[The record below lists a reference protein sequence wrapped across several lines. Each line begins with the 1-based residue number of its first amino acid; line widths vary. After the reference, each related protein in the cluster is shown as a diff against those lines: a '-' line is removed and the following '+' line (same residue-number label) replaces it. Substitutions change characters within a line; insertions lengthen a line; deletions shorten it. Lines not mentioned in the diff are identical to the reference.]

1 MMQAVIALTAESGL
15 TASACAALGLARA
28 SVYRARTRRLQP
40 PASSAARLPPPRTLG
55 PEERSRVLDLLRAP
69 RFVDLAPAEIY
80 ATLLDE
86 GVYVCSIRTLYRI
99 LAENG
104 EVRERRDQRR
114 HPVYQKPELL
124 AEAPNQVW
132 SWDITKLMGPAKWSY
147 FYLYVIL
154 DIFSRRVVGWCVAD
168 AEDTAL
174 FKALFDETFAKH
186 AVPPGQLTLHAD
198 RGGPMK
204 AKATACLLADLG
216 VTKSHG
222 RPHTSNDNPFSE
234 AHFKTLK
241 YQPQFPKRFGCIEDA
256 RSFCRRFFTWYN
268 QDHHHVGIGLMTP
281 DQVHYGQA
289 NAVHA
294 ARQDVL
300 AQAYQANPERFVRKV
315 PVPPPMPTQ
324 TWINPP
330 RTTDINQ
337 A

>member
-1 MMQAVIALTAESGL
+1 MMQATIALTAESGL

-40 PASSAARLPPPRTLG
+40 PLSRPAKLPPPRALG
-55 PEERSRVLDLLRAP
+55 PEERSRVLDVLRTP

-86 GVYVCSIRTLYRI
+86 GVYHCSIRTLYRI

-104 EVRERRDQRR
+104 EVRERRDQLR

-168 AEDTAL
+168 AENTVL
-174 FKALFDETFAKH
+174 FKELFHETFTKH
-186 AVPPGQLTLHAD
+186 DVPPGQLTLHAD

-204 AKATACLLADLG
+204 AKATAFLLADLG
-216 VTKSHG
+216 VTKSHS
-222 RPHTSNDNPFSE
+222 RPYLKRQPVLGGAFQDPEIPTAIPQ
-234 AHFKTLK
+234 TLRL
-241 YQPQFPKRFGCIEDA
+241 YRGC
-256 RSFCRRFFTWYN
+256 
-268 QDHHHVGIGLMTP
+268 P
-281 DQVHYGQA
+281 DLLSSLLHLV
-289 NAVHA
+289 
-294 ARQDVL
+294 
-300 AQAYQANPERFVRKV
+300 
-315 PVPPPMPTQ
+315 
-324 TWINPP
+324 
-330 RTTDINQ
+330 
-337 A
+337 

>member
-1 MMQAVIALTAESGL
+1 MMQAVMALTAKSGL
-15 TASACAALGLARA
+15 TASACAALDLARA
-28 SVYRARTRRLQP
+28 SVYRARKRRLQP
-40 PASSAARLPPPRTLG
+40 PPSSPARLAPPRALG
-55 PEERSRVLDLLRAP
+55 PEERSRVLDLLRTP

-86 GVYVCSIRTLYRI
+86 GVYLCSIRTLYRI

-114 HPVYQKPELL
+114 HPVYHKPELL
-124 AEAPNQVW
+124 TEAPNQVW

-174 FKALFDETFAKH
+174 FKVLFDETFAKH
-186 AVPPGQLTLHAD
+186 DVPPGQLTLHAD

-204 AKATACLLADLG
+204 AKATAFLLADLG
-216 VTKSHG
+216 VTKSHS

-234 AHFKTLK
+234 AQFKTLK

-256 RSFCRRFFTWYN
+256 RAFCRRFFTWYN

-300 AQAYQANPERFVRKV
+300 AQAYQANPERFVRKA

>member
-1 MMQAVIALTAESGL
+1 MMQAVMALTAKSGL

-132 SWDITKLMGPAKWSY
+132 SWDITKLMGAAKWS
-147 FYLYVIL
+147 
-154 DIFSRRVVGWCVAD
+154 
-168 AEDTAL
+168 
-174 FKALFDETFAKH
+174 
-186 AVPPGQLTLHAD
+186 
-198 RGGPMK
+198 
-204 AKATACLLADLG
+204 
-216 VTKSHG
+216 
-222 RPHTSNDNPFSE
+222 
-234 AHFKTLK
+234 
-241 YQPQFPKRFGCIEDA
+241 
-256 RSFCRRFFTWYN
+256 
-268 QDHHHVGIGLMTP
+268 
-281 DQVHYGQA
+281 
-289 NAVHA
+289 
-294 ARQDVL
+294 
-300 AQAYQANPERFVRKV
+300 
-315 PVPPPMPTQ
+315 
-324 TWINPP
+324 
-330 RTTDINQ
+330 
-337 A
+337 